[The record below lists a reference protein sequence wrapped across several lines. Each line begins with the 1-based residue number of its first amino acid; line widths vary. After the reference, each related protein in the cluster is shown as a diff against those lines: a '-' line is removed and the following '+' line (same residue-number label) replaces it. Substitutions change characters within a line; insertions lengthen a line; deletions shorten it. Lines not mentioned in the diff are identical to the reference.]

1 MKGFFL
7 KGKKYKFF
15 LGVHLFIMGIYSLYL
30 INTVMSYNSLSYS
43 RYYKE
48 SIFENIFKYSLYIIV
63 NLIAGIIIFCKL
75 KYTKIILNFFAV
87 VILILVCFANYT
99 LIKSYIN
106 NSYYNF
112 VIIFNTLVIGFVF
125 FYIFY
130 LNHREIE
137 KNEIENI
144 GKHED

>member
-1 MKGFFL
+1 MKEFFL
-7 KGKKYKFF
+7 KGKKFKLF
-15 LGVHLFIMGIYSLYL
+15 LGFHLFVAGIYLLYM
-30 INTVMSYNSLSYS
+30 INTVISYNSLSYS
-43 RYYKE
+43 EYYKE
-48 SIFENIFKYSLYIIV
+48 SIFENILKYSLYIIV
-63 NLIAGIIIFCKL
+63 NLMAGIIIFCKL
-75 KYTKIILNFFAV
+75 KYTKTILNVFAV
-87 VILILVCFANYT
+87 VIFILVCFANYT

-112 VIIFNTLVIGFVF
+112 VIIFNTLVICFIL
-125 FYIFY
+125 FYIYY

>member
-1 MKGFFL
+1 MKEFFL

-15 LGVHLFIMGIYSLYL
+15 LGFHLFITGIYSLYL
-30 INTVMSYNSLSYS
+30 INTVTSYNSSSYTE
-43 RYYKE
+43 YYKE
-48 SIFENIFKYSLYIIV
+48 SIFENILKYSFYIIV
-63 NLIAGIIIFCKL
+63 NLIAGIVIFCKL
-75 KYTKIILNFFAV
+75 KYTKTILNFFAV
-87 VILILVCFANYT
+87 LIFILVCFANYT

-112 VIIFNTLVIGFVF
+112 VIIFNTLVTGFIL
-125 FYIFY
+125 FYIYY
-130 LNHREIE
+130 LNYREIE

>member
-1 MKGFFL
+1 MKEFFL

-15 LGVHLFIMGIYSLYL
+15 LGFHLFIAGIYSLYL

-43 RYYKE
+43 KYYKE
-48 SIFENIFKYSLYIIV
+48 SISENIFKYSLYIIL
-63 NLIAGIIIFCKL
+63 NLIAGIILFCKL
-75 KYTKIILNFFAV
+75 KYTQIILNLFAV
-87 VILILVCFANYT
+87 IILILVCFADYT

-112 VIIFNTLVIGFVF
+112 VIIFNTLVIIFVS

-130 LNHREIE
+130 LNHREIK
-137 KNEIENI
+137 KNEIDDI

>member
-1 MKGFFL
+1 
-7 KGKKYKFF
+7 
-15 LGVHLFIMGIYSLYL
+15 
-30 INTVMSYNSLSYS
+30 MSYNSLSYS
-43 RYYKE
+43 KYNKE
-48 SIFENIFKYSLYIIV
+48 SVFENILKYSLYIIA
-63 NLIAGIIIFCKL
+63 NLIAGVIIFCKL
-75 KYTKIILNFFAV
+75 KYTRIILNFFAV

-112 VIIFNTLVIGFVF
+112 VIIFNTLVIGFVL

-130 LNHREIE
+130 LNHIEIE

>member
-1 MKGFFL
+1 MKEFFL
-7 KGKKYKFF
+7 KGKKYKLF
-15 LGVHLFIMGIYSLYL
+15 LGFHLFVAGLYL
-30 INTVMSYNSLSYS
+30 LYLMNIVMSYNSLDYS
-43 RYYKE
+43 KYYKE
-48 SIFENIFKYSLYIIV
+48 SISENIMKYSLYILV

-87 VILILVCFANYT
+87 IVLILVCFANYS

-112 VIIFNTLVIGFVF
+112 VIIFNTLVIGFII
-125 FYIFY
+125 FYLFY

>member
-1 MKGFFL
+1 MKEFFL

-15 LGVHLFIMGIYSLYL
+15 LGFHLFIVGIYSLYL

-43 RYYKE
+43 KYYKE
-48 SIFENIFKYSLYIIV
+48 SIFENILKYSLYIIV

-75 KYTKIILNFFAV
+75 KYTKVILNFIAV
-87 VILILVCFANYT
+87 MILVLICFANYT

-112 VIIFNTLVIGFVF
+112 VIIFNTLVIGFVL

>member
-1 MKGFFL
+1 MKEFFL
-7 KGKKYKFF
+7 KDKKYKIF
-15 LGVHLFIMGIYSLYL
+15 LAFHLFIMGIYSLYL
-30 INTVMSYNSLSYS
+30 INTVRSYNSLSYS
-43 RYYKE
+43 AYYKE
-48 SIFENIFKYSLYIIV
+48 SIFENILKYSFYIIV

-75 KYTKIILNFFAV
+75 KYTRVILNFFAI
-87 VILILVCFANYT
+87 VILILVCYANYT

-112 VIIFNTLVIGFVF
+112 VIIFNTLVIGFIL
-125 FYIFY
+125 FYIYY
-130 LNHREIE
+130 LNQREIE

>member
-1 MKGFFL
+1 MKEFFL

-15 LGVHLFIMGIYSLYL
+15 LGFHLFIAGIYSLYL

-43 RYYKE
+43 KYYKE
-48 SIFENIFKYSLYIIV
+48 SISENIFKYSLYIIL

-75 KYTKIILNFFAV
+75 KYTRIILNVFAV
-87 VILILVCFANYT
+87 IIFILVCMADYT

-112 VIIFNTLVIGFVF
+112 VIIFNTLVIIFVS

-137 KNEIENI
+137 KNEIEDI

>member
-1 MKGFFL
+1 MKEFFL

-15 LGVHLFIMGIYSLYL
+15 LGFHLFMIGLYSLYL
-30 INTVMSYNSLSYS
+30 LNVVRSYNSLSYYK
-43 RYYKE
+43 YYKE
-48 SIFENIFKYSLYIIV
+48 SISENILKYSFYIIV

-75 KYTKIILNFFAV
+75 KYTKVILNIFA
-87 VILILVCFANYT
+87 IAIFILVCFANYS
-99 LIKSYIN
+99 LIRNYIN

-112 VIIFNTLVIGFVF
+112 VIIFNTLVIGFIL

-130 LNHREIE
+130 LNYREIE

>member
-1 MKGFFL
+1 MKEFFL
-7 KGKKYKFF
+7 KGKKYKLF
-15 LGVHLFIMGIYSLYL
+15 LRFHLFIVGLYSLYL
-30 INTVMSYNSLSYS
+30 MNTVMSYNSLDYS
-43 RYYKE
+43 KYYKE
-48 SIFENIFKYSLYIIV
+48 SISENILKYSLYIIV

-75 KYTKIILNFFAV
+75 KYTKIILNFFAAV
-87 VILILVCFANYT
+87 VLILVCFANYS

-112 VIIFNTLVIGFVF
+112 VIIFNTLVIGFIL

>member
-1 MKGFFL
+1 MKEFFL
-7 KGKKYKFF
+7 KGKKYTLF
-15 LGVHLFIMGIYSLYL
+15 LGFHLFMMGLYL
-30 INTVMSYNSLSYS
+30 LYLMNTVMSYNSLDYS
-43 RYYKE
+43 KYYKE
-48 SIFENIFKYSLYIIV
+48 SIFENILKYSLYIIV
-63 NLIAGIIIFCKL
+63 NLIAGIIIFFKL
-75 KYTKIILNFFAV
+75 KYTKIILNFFAIV
-87 VILILVCFANYT
+87 VLILVCFANYS

-112 VIIFNTLVIGFVF
+112 IIIFNTLVISFIL

>member
-1 MKGFFL
+1 MKEFFL

-15 LGVHLFIMGIYSLYL
+15 LGFHLFIVGIYLLYL

-43 RYYKE
+43 KYYKE
-48 SIFENIFKYSLYIIV
+48 SIFENILKYSFYIIV

-75 KYTKIILNFFAV
+75 KYTKVILNLFAV
-87 VILILVCFANYT
+87 VILILVCFANYA

-106 NSYYNF
+106 NSYYNI
-112 VIIFNTLVIGFVF
+112 VIIFNTLVIGFVL

>member
-1 MKGFFL
+1 MKEFFL
-7 KGKKYKFF
+7 KGKKYKLF
-15 LGVHLFIMGIYSLYL
+15 LGFHLFVVGIYSLYL
-30 INTVMSYNSLSYS
+30 INTVMSCNSLSYS
-43 RYYKE
+43 KYNKE
-48 SIFENIFKYSLYIIV
+48 SVFENILKYSLYIIV
-63 NLIAGIIIFCKL
+63 NLIAGVIIFCKL
-75 KYTKIILNFFAV
+75 KYTRIILNFFAV

-112 VIIFNTLVIGFVF
+112 VIIFNTLVIGFVL

-130 LNHREIE
+130 LNHIEIE

>member
-1 MKGFFL
+1 MKEFFL
-7 KGKKYKFF
+7 KGKKYKLF
-15 LGVHLFIMGIYSLYL
+15 LGFHLFVVGIYSLYL
-30 INTVMSYNSLSYS
+30 INTVISYNSLSYS
-43 RYYKE
+43 KYNKE
-48 SIFENIFKYSLYIIV
+48 SVFENILKYSLYIIV
-63 NLIAGIIIFCKL
+63 NLIAGVIIFCKL
-75 KYTKIILNFFAV
+75 KYTRIILNFFAV

-112 VIIFNTLVIGFVF
+112 VIIFNTLVIGFVL

-130 LNHREIE
+130 LNHIEIE

>member
-1 MKGFFL
+1 MKEFFL

-15 LGVHLFIMGIYSLYL
+15 LGFHLFIVGIYLLYL

-43 RYYKE
+43 KYYKE
-48 SIFENIFKYSLYIIV
+48 SIFENILKYSFYIIV

-75 KYTKIILNFFAV
+75 KYTKVILNFFAV

-112 VIIFNTLVIGFVF
+112 VIIFNTLVIGFVL